1 MSDRLKLLNRD
12 IQIGM
17 RHRPCCLVG
26 VGAALLSLSLTGVRE
41 RSAGTAQIT
50 TGHLTKAPACRVTGT
65 RASRRSTAAI
75 FYTASALLG
84 LDRRLAS
91 HVIRAALALPFIQ
104 TRPAIEGSPLI
115 GCGR

>member
-1 MSDRLKLLNRD
+1 
-12 IQIGM
+12 M
-17 RHRPCCLVG
+17 RE
-26 VGAALLSLSLTGVRE
+26 GAE
-41 RSAGTAQIT
+41 RRNGANH